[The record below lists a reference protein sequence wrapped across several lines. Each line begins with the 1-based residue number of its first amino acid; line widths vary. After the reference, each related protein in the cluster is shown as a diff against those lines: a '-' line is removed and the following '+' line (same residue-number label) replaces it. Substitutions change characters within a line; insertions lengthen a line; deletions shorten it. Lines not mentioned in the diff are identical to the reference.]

1 MRFSPESQQFG
12 NEQEKKEV
20 VRVRVRAGKI
30 EGWRESGR
38 EEGRRERQEDHSEF
52 WASPIFL
59 LKKKR
64 KSLWLWE
71 A

>member
-38 EEGRRERQEDHSEF
+38 EEGRRELCGVVGDC
-52 WASPIFL
+52 AC
-59 LKKKR
+59 KKETVKE
-64 KSLWLWE
+64 K
-71 A
+71 AH

>member
-38 EEGRRERQEDHSEF
+38 EDRPEVLALMSTL
-52 WASPIFL
+52 SPRGIRAFEVD
-59 LKKKR
+59 
-64 KSLWLWE
+64 SV
-71 A
+71 